1 MSSQSQTI
9 TAKAETIGLSQRL
22 TAGALAGFLGL
33 FLLLG
38 VGFASPNLVHNA
50 AHDAR
55 HANGLPCH

>member
-9 TAKAETIGLSQRL
+9 AAHAGTIGLSQRL
-22 TAGALAGFLGL
+22 TAAILVGFLGL
-33 FLLLG
+33 FLLIG
-38 VGFASPNLVHNA
+38 VGFASPYIIHDA

>member
-9 TAKAETIGLSQRL
+9 TAKAGTIGLSQRL
-22 TAGALAGFLGL
+22 TAAALAGFLGL
-33 FLLLG
+33 FLVLG
-38 VGFASPNLVHNA
+38 VGFASPNVVHNA